1 MINTLPIS
9 KTETKTLSVF
19 DKVAIHKRSIKD
31 YLALCKINVILLMLV
46 TALVGACLATDMRP
60 DLQLLFLG
68 LIGIALVAASGA
80 AFNHGIDQQRDKLM
94 ARTRNRPLV
103 NDKLSLRQVYGF
115 ATLILI
121 LGFGLLFFWVN
132 PLTAILSLASMV
144 GYALIYSHWLKPL
157 TPQNITIGGLA
168 GAMPPLLGWVAMT
181 GETHP
186 LAWVLVLIIFT
197 WTPPHFWALAYY
209 RQQEYAK
216 AEVPMLSVTHGK
228 EFTSL
233 QMLLY
238 TLLLTLVTL
247 LPYLLHFSNEIYL
260 VGTMLCNGVFIYL
273 SIRLLIEQTTK
284 RAQQTFRYSILYLLL
299 IFILIMLDRLITL

>member
-1 MINTLPIS
+1 MNNVVLS
-9 KTETKTLSVF
+9 NNKTLANEKLRINS
-19 DKVAIHKRSIKD
+19 RSLRD

-60 DLQLLFLG
+60 DLYLLSLG
-68 LIGIALVAASGA
+68 LMGIALVAASGA
-80 AFNHGIDQQRDKLM
+80 AFNHGIDQQRDKVM

-103 NDKLSLRQVYGF
+103 KNSLTLAQVYGF
-115 ATLILI
+115 ASLILI
-121 LGFGLLFFWVN
+121 LGFSLLFFWVN
-132 PLTAILSLASMV
+132 PLTAILALGSMV
-144 GYALIYSHWLKPL
+144 GYALVYSHWLKPL

-181 GETHP
+181 GQTHP

-216 AEVPMLSVTHGK
+216 AKVPMLSVTHGK

-238 TLLLTLVTL
+238 TLLLGLVTL
-247 LPYLLHFSNEIYL
+247 LPYLLGFNDELYL
-260 VGTMLCNGVFIYL
+260 IGSLVCNGGFIYL
-273 SIRLLIEQTTK
+273 TMRLLIEQTTK
-284 RAQQTFRYSILYLLL
+284 RAQQTFRYSILYLFL
-299 IFILIMLDRLITL
+299 IFILLILDRLIVL

>member
-1 MINTLPIS
+1 MINTPAA
-9 KTETKTLSVF
+9 TKSLSAKIAF
-19 DKVAIHKRSIKD
+19 NKRSIKD
-31 YLALCKINVILLMLV
+31 YLALCKVNVILLMLV

-60 DLQLLFLG
+60 DLQLLTLG

-94 ARTRNRPLV
+94 ARTRHRPLV
-103 NDKLSLRQVYGF
+103 NNKLSLRQVYGF
-115 ATLILI
+115 ASLILI
-121 LGFGLLFFWVN
+121 LGFSLLFFWVN

-216 AEVPMLSVTHGK
+216 AKVPMLSVTHGK

-260 VGTMLCNGVFIYL
+260 IGSMVCNGVFIYL
-273 SIRLLIEQTTK
+273 SIRLLIEQTTE

>member
-1 MINTLPIS
+1 MSTYDL
-9 KTETKTLSVF
+9 V
-19 DKVAIHKRSIKD
+19 KRKKLKSSTTNSQAHSYYLKFKD
-31 YLALCKINVILLMLV
+31 FLALCKINVILLMLI

-60 DLQLLFLG
+60 NLAQLLFS
-68 LIGIALVAASGA
+68 LIGIGLMAASGA
-80 AFNHGIDQQRDKLM
+80 AFNHAIDQGRDKIM
-94 ARTRNRPLV
+94 ARTRHRPLV
-103 NDKLSLRQVYGF
+103 KNTLSLNQVYGF
-115 ATLILI
+115 ACLILT
-121 LGFGLLFFWVN
+121 LGFALLFVAVN
-132 PLTAILSLASMV
+132 PLTAFMSLASMV
-144 GYALIYSHWLKPL
+144 GYAVIYSHVLKPL

-168 GAMPPLLGWVAMT
+168 GAMPPLLGWTAMT

-216 AEVPMLSVTHGK
+216 AKVPMLSVTHGK
-228 EFTSL
+228 SFTSL

-238 TLLLTLVTL
+238 TLLLSLVTL
-247 LPYLLHFSNEIYL
+247 LPYLLNFSQGLYL
-260 VGTMLCNGVFIYL
+260 MGSCALNGYFIYL

-299 IFILIMLDRLITL
+299 IFILIMLDRLIAL

>member
-1 MINTLPIS
+1 MNNFNMAYRHKISTHYHTL
-9 KTETKTLSVF
+9 
-19 DKVAIHKRSIKD
+19 KD
-31 YLALCKINVILLMLV
+31 FLALCKINVILLMLV
-46 TALVGACLATDMRP
+46 TAFVGACLATDMRP
-60 DLQLLFLG
+60 DLSLLTLG

-80 AFNHGIDQQRDKLM
+80 AFNHGIDQQRDKVM

-103 NDKLSLRQVYGF
+103 NNKLSLRQVYGF

-121 LGFGLLFFWVN
+121 LGFSILFFWVN

-216 AEVPMLSVTHGK
+216 AKVPMLSVTHGK
-228 EFTSL
+228 NFTSL

-247 LPYLLHFSNEIYL
+247 LPYLLNFSSELYL
-260 VGTMLCNGVFIYL
+260 AGSFILNGAFLYL
-273 SIRLLIEQTTK
+273 SVRLLIEQTTK
-284 RAQQTFRYSILYLLL
+284 RAQQTFRYSIVYLLL
-299 IFILIMLDRLITL
+299 LFILIMLDRLLVL

>member
-1 MINTLPIS
+1 MNNALLIKNKNTIIS
-9 KTETKTLSVF
+9 S
-19 DKVAIHKRSIKD
+19 RSFKD

-46 TALVGACLATDMRP
+46 TALVGAFLATDMRP
-60 DLQLLFLG
+60 DMVLL
-68 LIGIALVAASGA
+68 LIALLGIALVAASGA
-80 AFNHGIDQQRDKLM
+80 AFNHGIDQQRDKVM

-103 NDKLSLRQVYGF
+103 KNNLSLSQVYSFASIILIMGF
-115 ATLILI
+115 A
-121 LGFGLLFFWVN
+121 LLWFFVN
-132 PLTAILSLASMV
+132 PLTAILALASMV

-168 GAMPPLLGWVAMT
+168 GAMPPLLGWTAMT

-216 AEVPMLSVTHGK
+216 AKVPMLSVTHGK

-238 TLLLTLVTL
+238 TLLLSLVTL
-247 LPYLLHFSNEIYL
+247 LPYLLHFSQEIYL
-260 VGTMLCNGVFIYL
+260 IGSTLCNLGFIYL
-273 SIRLLIEQTTK
+273 VICLFKQQTTK
-284 RAQQTFRYSILYLLL
+284 RAQQTFRYSILYLFL
-299 IFILIMLDRLITL
+299 IFILLMLDRLIVL

>member
-1 MINTLPIS
+1 MLNTLPIS
-9 KTETKTLSVF
+9 KTETKPHSVF
-19 DKVAIHKRSIKD
+19 DKVAAYKRSIKD

-46 TALVGACLATDMRP
+46 TAFVGACLATDMRP
-60 DLQLLFLG
+60 DLQLLLLG

-132 PLTAILSLASMV
+132 PLTAILSFASMV

-216 AEVPMLSVTHGK
+216 AKVPMLSVTHGK

>member
-1 MINTLPIS
+1 MNNIVLSNN
-9 KTETKTLSVF
+9 KTLANEKLRINS
-19 DKVAIHKRSIKD
+19 RSLRD

-60 DLQLLFLG
+60 DLYLLSLG
-68 LIGIALVAASGA
+68 LMGIALVAASGA
-80 AFNHGIDQQRDKLM
+80 AFNHGIDQQRDKVM

-103 NDKLSLRQVYGF
+103 KNSLTLAQVYGF
-115 ATLILI
+115 ASLILI
-121 LGFGLLFFWVN
+121 LGFSLLFFWVN
-132 PLTAILSLASMV
+132 PLTAILALGSMV
-144 GYALIYSHWLKPL
+144 GYALVYSHWLKPL

-181 GETHP
+181 GQTHP

-216 AEVPMLSVTHGK
+216 AKVPMLSVTHGK

-238 TLLLTLVTL
+238 TLLLGLVTL
-247 LPYLLHFSNEIYL
+247 LPYLLGFNDELYL
-260 VGTMLCNGVFIYL
+260 IGSLVCNGGFIYL
-273 SIRLLIEQTTK
+273 TMRLLIEQTTK
-284 RAQQTFRYSILYLLL
+284 RAQQTFRYSILYLFL
-299 IFILIMLDRLITL
+299 IFILLILDRLIVL

>member
-1 MINTLPIS
+1 MNNVVLS
-9 KTETKTLSVF
+9 NNKTLENEKLRINS
-19 DKVAIHKRSIKD
+19 RSLSD

-60 DLQLLFLG
+60 DLYLLSLG
-68 LIGIALVAASGA
+68 LMGIALVAASGA
-80 AFNHGIDQQRDKLM
+80 AFNHGIDQQRDKVM

-103 NDKLSLRQVYGF
+103 KNSLTLAQVYGF
-115 ATLILI
+115 ASLILI
-121 LGFGLLFFWVN
+121 LGFSLLFFWVN
-132 PLTAILSLASMV
+132 PLTAILALGSMV
-144 GYALIYSHWLKPL
+144 GYALVYSHWLKPL

-181 GETHP
+181 GQTHP

-216 AEVPMLSVTHGK
+216 AKVPMLSVTHGI

-238 TLLLTLVTL
+238 TLLLGLVTL
-247 LPYLLHFSNEIYL
+247 LPYLLGFNDELYL
-260 VGTMLCNGVFIYL
+260 IGSLVCNGGFIYL
-273 SIRLLIEQTTK
+273 TMRLLIEQTTK
-284 RAQQTFRYSILYLLL
+284 RAQQTFRYSILYLFL
-299 IFILIMLDRLITL
+299 IFILLILDRLIVL

>member
-1 MINTLPIS
+1 MINTFPIS
-9 KTETKTLSVF
+9 ETKIAA
-19 DKVAIHKRSIKD
+19 KKRSIKD

-46 TALVGACLATDMRP
+46 TAFVGACLATNMRP
-60 DLQLLFLG
+60 DLLQLTLG

-94 ARTRNRPLV
+94 ARTRHRPLV
-103 NDKLSLRQVYGF
+103 NNKLSLRQVYGF

-121 LGFGLLFFWVN
+121 LGFSLLYLWVN

-216 AEVPMLSVTHGK
+216 AKVPMLSVTHGK

-238 TLLLTLVTL
+238 TLLLSLVTL

-260 VGTMLCNGVFIYL
+260 VGSMLCNGMFIYL

-284 RAQQTFRYSILYLLL
+284 RAQQTFRYSIVYLLL
-299 IFILIMLDRLITL
+299 IFILIMLDRLISL

>member
-1 MINTLPIS
+1 MNNALLVKNKNTIIS
-9 KTETKTLSVF
+9 S
-19 DKVAIHKRSIKD
+19 RSFKD

-46 TALVGACLATDMRP
+46 TALVGAFLATDMRP
-60 DLQLLFLG
+60 DMVLL
-68 LIGIALVAASGA
+68 LIALLGIALVAASGA
-80 AFNHGIDQQRDKLM
+80 AFNHGIDQQRDKVM

-103 NDKLSLRQVYGF
+103 KNNLSLSQVYSFASIILAMGF
-115 ATLILI
+115 A
-121 LGFGLLFFWVN
+121 LLWFFVN
-132 PLTAILSLASMV
+132 PLTAILALASMV

-168 GAMPPLLGWVAMT
+168 GAMPPLLGWTAMT

-216 AEVPMLSVTHGK
+216 AKVPMLSVTHGK

-238 TLLLTLVTL
+238 TLLLSLLTL
-247 LPYLLHFSNEIYL
+247 LPYLLHFSQEIYL
-260 VGTMLCNGVFIYL
+260 IGSTLCNLGFIYL
-273 SIRLLIEQTTK
+273 VICLFKQQTTK
-284 RAQQTFRYSILYLLL
+284 RAQQTFRYSILYLFL
-299 IFILIMLDRLITL
+299 IFILLMLDRLIVL

>member
-1 MINTLPIS
+1 MINTFPIS
-9 KTETKTLSVF
+9 ETKIAA
-19 DKVAIHKRSIKD
+19 KKRSIKD

-46 TALVGACLATDMRP
+46 TAFVGAYLATNMRP
-60 DLQLLFLG
+60 DLLQLTLG

-94 ARTRNRPLV
+94 ARTRHRPLV
-103 NDKLSLRQVYGF
+103 NNKLSLRQVYGF

-121 LGFGLLFFWVN
+121 LGFSLLYLWVN

-216 AEVPMLSVTHGK
+216 AKVPMLSVTHGK

-238 TLLLTLVTL
+238 TLLLSLVTL

-260 VGTMLCNGVFIYL
+260 VGSMLCNGMFIYL

-284 RAQQTFRYSILYLLL
+284 RAQQTFRYSIVYLLL
-299 IFILIMLDRLITL
+299 IFILIMLDRLISL

>member
-1 MINTLPIS
+1 MNNTSIIQSPKIS
-9 KTETKTLSVF
+9 SYLHTL
-19 DKVAIHKRSIKD
+19 KD
-31 YLALCKINVILLMLV
+31 FLALCKINVILLMLV
-46 TALVGACLATDMRP
+46 TAFVGACLATDMRP
-60 DLQLLFLG
+60 DLSLLCLS

-94 ARTRNRPLV
+94 ARTRHRPLV
-103 NDKLSLRQVYGF
+103 NNKLSLRQVYGF

-121 LGFGLLFFWVN
+121 LGFSLLFFWVN

-186 LAWVLVLIIFT
+186 LGWVLVLIIFT

-216 AEVPMLSVTHGK
+216 AKVPMLSVTHGK
-228 EFTSL
+228 TFTSL

-238 TLLLTLVTL
+238 TLLLSLVTL
-247 LPYLLHFSNEIYL
+247 LPYLLNFSSGLYL
-260 VGTMLCNGVFIYL
+260 IGSMLLNCIFIYF
-273 SIRLLIEQTTK
+273 SVRLLIEQTTK

-299 IFILIMLDRLITL
+299 IFILIMLDRLIAL

>member
-1 MINTLPIS
+1 MINTPAA
-9 KTETKTLSVF
+9 TKSLSAKIAF
-19 DKVAIHKRSIKD
+19 NKRSIKD
-31 YLALCKINVILLMLV
+31 YLALCKVNVILLMLV

-60 DLQLLFLG
+60 DLQLLTLG

-94 ARTRNRPLV
+94 ARTRHRPLV
-103 NDKLSLRQVYGF
+103 NNKLSLRQVYGF
-115 ATLILI
+115 ASLILI
-121 LGFGLLFFWVN
+121 LGFSLLFFWVN

-216 AEVPMLSVTHGK
+216 AKVPMLSVTHGK

-260 VGTMLCNGVFIYL
+260 IGSMVCNGVFIYL

>member
-1 MINTLPIS
+1 MINTLSI
-9 KTETKTLSVF
+9 TKT
-19 DKVAIHKRSIKD
+19 ATTHKRSIKD

-60 DLQLLFLG
+60 DLQLLTLG

-94 ARTRNRPLV
+94 ARTRHRPLV

-121 LGFGLLFFWVN
+121 LGFSLLFFWVN

-216 AEVPMLSVTHGK
+216 AKVPMLSVTHGK

-260 VGTMLCNGVFIYL
+260 IGSMLCNGVFIYL

-284 RAQQTFRYSILYLLL
+284 RAQQTFRYSIVYLLL

>member
-1 MINTLPIS
+1 MLNAQIAVN
-9 KTETKTLSVF
+9 KLSI
-19 DKVAIHKRSIKD
+19 KAIAHKRSIKD

-60 DLQLLFLG
+60 DWQLLSLA

-80 AFNHGIDQQRDKLM
+80 AFNHGIDQQRDKVM
-94 ARTRNRPLV
+94 ARTRHRPLV
-103 NDKLSLRQVYGF
+103 NNKLSLRQVYSF
-115 ATLILI
+115 ASLILI
-121 LGFGLLFFWVN
+121 LGFSLLFFWVN

-186 LAWVLVLIIFT
+186 LGWVLVLIIFT

-216 AEVPMLSVTHGK
+216 AKVPMLSVTHGK
-228 EFTSL
+228 TFTSL

-238 TLLLTLVTL
+238 TLLLSLVTL

-260 VGTMLCNGVFIYL
+260 VGSMLCNGVFIYL
-273 SIRLLIEQTTK
+273 SVRLLIEQTTK
-284 RAQQTFRYSILYLLL
+284 RAQQTFRYSIVYLLL

>member
-1 MINTLPIS
+1 MINTLLITTRS
-9 KTETKTLSVF
+9 TKKITHTKIATS
-19 DKVAIHKRSIKD
+19 HKRSIKD

-46 TALVGACLATDMRP
+46 TAFVGACLATDMRP
-60 DLQLLFLG
+60 DLQLLSFA
-68 LIGIALVAASGA
+68 LIGIALVSASGA

-94 ARTRNRPLV
+94 ARTRHRPLV
-103 NDKLSLRQVYGF
+103 NNKLSLRQVYSF
-115 ATLILI
+115 ASLILI
-121 LGFGLLFFWVN
+121 LGFSLLFFWVN
-132 PLTAILSLASMV
+132 PLTAILSLAAMV

-216 AEVPMLSVTHGK
+216 AKVPMLSVTHGK

-260 VGTMLCNGVFIYL
+260 IGSMLCNGVFIYL

-284 RAQQTFRYSILYLLL
+284 RAQQTFRYSIVYLLL
-299 IFILIMLDRLITL
+299 IFILIMLDRLIAL

>member
-9 KTETKTLSVF
+9 KTETHSVF
-19 DKVAIHKRSIKD
+19 DKVAAYKSSIKD

-46 TALVGACLATDMRP
+46 TAFVGACLATDMRP
-60 DLQLLFLG
+60 DLPLLLLG

-132 PLTAILSLASMV
+132 PLTAILSFASMV

-216 AEVPMLSVTHGK
+216 AKVPMLSVTHGK

>member
-1 MINTLPIS
+1 MNNALLVKNKNTIIS
-9 KTETKTLSVF
+9 S
-19 DKVAIHKRSIKD
+19 RSFKD

-46 TALVGACLATDMRP
+46 TALVGAFLATDMRP
-60 DLQLLFLG
+60 NMALL
-68 LIGIALVAASGA
+68 LIALLGIALVAASGA
-80 AFNHGIDQQRDKLM
+80 AFNHGIDQQRDKVM

-103 NDKLSLRQVYGF
+103 KNNLSLSQVYSFASIILVMGF
-115 ATLILI
+115 A
-121 LGFGLLFFWVN
+121 LLWFFVN
-132 PLTAILSLASMV
+132 PLTAILALASMV

-168 GAMPPLLGWVAMT
+168 GAMPPLLGWTAMT

-216 AEVPMLSVTHGK
+216 AKVPMLSVTHGK

-238 TLLLTLVTL
+238 TLLLSLVTL
-247 LPYLLHFSNEIYL
+247 LPYLLHFSQEIYL
-260 VGTMLCNGVFIYL
+260 IGSTLCNLGFIYL
-273 SIRLLIEQTTK
+273 VICLFKQQTTK
-284 RAQQTFRYSILYLLL
+284 RAQQTFRYSILYLFL
-299 IFILIMLDRLITL
+299 IFILLMLDRLIVL

>member
-1 MINTLPIS
+1 MNNALLAKNKNTIIS
-9 KTETKTLSVF
+9 SRTF
-19 DKVAIHKRSIKD
+19 KD

-46 TALVGACLATDMRP
+46 TALAGAFLATDMRP
-60 DLQLLFLG
+60 NMALL
-68 LIGIALVAASGA
+68 LIALFGIALVAASGA
-80 AFNHGIDQQRDKLM
+80 AFNHGIDQQRDKVM

-103 NDKLSLRQVYGF
+103 KNNLSLSQVYSFASIILIMGF
-115 ATLILI
+115 A
-121 LGFGLLFFWVN
+121 LLWFFVN
-132 PLTAILSLASMV
+132 PLTAILALASMV

-168 GAMPPLLGWVAMT
+168 GAMPPLLGWTAMT

-216 AEVPMLSVTHGK
+216 AKVPMLSVTHGK

-238 TLLLTLVTL
+238 TLLLSLVTL
-247 LPYLLHFSNEIYL
+247 LPYLLNFSQEIYL
-260 VGTMLCNGVFIYL
+260 IGSTLCNMGFIYL
-273 SIRLLIEQTTK
+273 VICLFKQQTTK
-284 RAQQTFRYSILYLLL
+284 RAQQTFRYSILYLFL
-299 IFILIMLDRLITL
+299 IFILLMLDRLIVL

>member
-1 MINTLPIS
+1 MTNSLASTKSIS
-9 KTETKTLSVF
+9 TSSN
-19 DKVAIHKRSIKD
+19 ANNKRSIKD

-60 DLQLLFLG
+60 DLTLLSLS
-68 LIGIALVAASGA
+68 LIGIALVAAAGA

-94 ARTRNRPLV
+94 ARTRHRPLV
-103 NDKLSLRQVYGF
+103 NNTLSLRQVYGF

-121 LGFGLLFFWVN
+121 LGFSLLFFWVN

-216 AEVPMLSVTHGK
+216 AKVPMLSVTHGK
-228 EFTSL
+228 SFTSL

-238 TLLLTLVTL
+238 TLLLSLVTL
-247 LPYLLHFSNEIYL
+247 LPYLLNFSHEIYL
-260 VGTMLCNGVFIYL
+260 LGSLVGNGIFIYL

-284 RAQQTFRYSILYLLL
+284 RAQQTFRYSIVYLLL
-299 IFILIMLDRLITL
+299 MFILIMLDRLITL

>member
-1 MINTLPIS
+1 MNHTSIIQ
-9 KTETKTLSVF
+9 SVKITTQLQTF
-19 DKVAIHKRSIKD
+19 KD
-31 YLALCKINVILLMLV
+31 FLALCKINVILLMLV
-46 TALVGACLATDMRP
+46 TAFVGACLATDMRP
-60 DLQLLFLG
+60 DLPLLCLS

-80 AFNHGIDQQRDKLM
+80 AFNHAIDQQRDKLM
-94 ARTRNRPLV
+94 ARTRHRPLV
-103 NDKLSLRQVYGF
+103 NNKLSLRQVYGF

-132 PLTAILSLASMV
+132 PLTAMLSLASMV

-186 LAWVLVLIIFT
+186 LGWVLVLIIFT

-216 AEVPMLSVTHGK
+216 AKVPMLSVTHGK
-228 EFTSL
+228 TFTSL

-238 TLLLTLVTL
+238 TLLLSLVTL
-247 LPYLLHFSNEIYL
+247 LPYLLNFSRELYL
-260 VGTMLCNGVFIYL
+260 ITSILLNGIFIYL
-273 SIRLLIEQTTK
+273 SVRLLIEQTTK

-299 IFILIMLDRLITL
+299 IFIFIMLDRLIAL

>member
-1 MINTLPIS
+1 MLNTLPIS
-9 KTETKTLSVF
+9 KTETKTHSVF
-19 DKVAIHKRSIKD
+19 DKVAAYRRSIKD

-46 TALVGACLATDMRP
+46 TAFVGACLATDMRP
-60 DLQLLFLG
+60 DLQLLLLG

-132 PLTAILSLASMV
+132 PLTAILSFASMV

-216 AEVPMLSVTHGK
+216 AKVPMLSVTHGK

>member
-1 MINTLPIS
+1 MNNALLIKNKNTIIS
-9 KTETKTLSVF
+9 S
-19 DKVAIHKRSIKD
+19 RSFKD

-46 TALVGACLATDMRP
+46 TALVGAFLATDMRP
-60 DLQLLFLG
+60 DMVLL
-68 LIGIALVAASGA
+68 LIALLGIALVAASGA
-80 AFNHGIDQQRDKLM
+80 AFNHGIDQQRDKVM

-103 NDKLSLRQVYGF
+103 KNNLSLSQVYSFASIILVMGF
-115 ATLILI
+115 A
-121 LGFGLLFFWVN
+121 LLWFFVN
-132 PLTAILSLASMV
+132 PLTAILALASMV

-168 GAMPPLLGWVAMT
+168 GAMPPLLGWTAMT

-216 AEVPMLSVTHGK
+216 AKVPMLSVTHGK

-238 TLLLTLVTL
+238 TLLLSLVTL
-247 LPYLLHFSNEIYL
+247 LPYLLHFSQEIYL
-260 VGTMLCNGVFIYL
+260 IGSTLCNLGFIYL
-273 SIRLLIEQTTK
+273 VICLFKQQTTK
-284 RAQQTFRYSILYLLL
+284 RAQQTFRYSILYLFL
-299 IFILIMLDRLITL
+299 IFILLMLDRLIVL

>member
-1 MINTLPIS
+1 MNNAGLAKSKNLTSNKMWANT
-9 KTETKTLSVF
+9 
-19 DKVAIHKRSIKD
+19 RSLKD

-46 TALVGACLATDMRP
+46 TALVGACLATDMHP
-60 DLQLLFLG
+60 DLHLLSLG
-68 LIGIALVAASGA
+68 LLGIALVAASGA
-80 AFNHGIDQQRDKLM
+80 AFNHGIDQQRDKVM

-103 NDKLSLRQVYGF
+103 KNNLSLRQVYGF

-121 LGFGLLFFWVN
+121 LGFNLLFFWVN
-132 PLTAILSLASMV
+132 PLTAGLALASMV
-144 GYALIYSHWLKPL
+144 GYALVYSHWLKPL

-186 LAWVLVLIIFT
+186 LSWVLVLIIFT

-216 AEVPMLSVTHGK
+216 AKVPMLSVTHGK

-238 TLLLTLVTL
+238 TLLLSLVTL
-247 LPYLLHFSNEIYL
+247 LPYLLGFNKELYL
-260 VGTMLCNGVFIYL
+260 VGSLACNSGFIYL
-273 SIRLLIEQTTK
+273 AIRLLIEQTTK

-299 IFILIMLDRLITL
+299 IFILLILDRLIVL

>member
-1 MINTLPIS
+1 MINALSI
-9 KTETKTLSVF
+9 TKTAAL
-19 DKVAIHKRSIKD
+19 HKRSIKD

-46 TALVGACLATDMRP
+46 PSLVGACLGTVMRP
-60 DLQLLFLG
+60 DLQLLTLG

-94 ARTRNRPLV
+94 ARTRHRPLV
-103 NDKLSLRQVYGF
+103 NNKLSLRQVYGF

-121 LGFGLLFFWVN
+121 LGFSLLFFWVN

-216 AEVPMLSVTHGK
+216 AKVPMLSVTHGK
-228 EFTSL
+228 VFTSL

-238 TLLLTLVTL
+238 TLLLSLVTL

-260 VGTMLCNGVFIYL
+260 VGSILCNGVFIYL

-284 RAQQTFRYSILYLLL
+284 RAQQTFRYSIVYLLL

>member
-1 MINTLPIS
+1 MINTLAA
-9 KTETKTLSVF
+9 TKSLPA
-19 DKVAIHKRSIKD
+19 KVASQKRSLKD
-31 YLALCKINVILLMLV
+31 YLALCKVNVILLMLV

-60 DLQLLFLG
+60 DLQLLCLS

-80 AFNHGIDQQRDKLM
+80 AFNHGIDQQRDKVM
-94 ARTRNRPLV
+94 ARTRHRPLV
-103 NDKLSLRQVYGF
+103 NNKLSLRQVYSF
-115 ATLILI
+115 ASLILV

-216 AEVPMLSVTHGK
+216 AKVPMLSVTHGK

-238 TLLLTLVTL
+238 TLLLSLVTL
-247 LPYLLHFSNEIYL
+247 LPYLLHFSNETYL
-260 VGTMLCNGVFIYL
+260 IGSMLCNGVFIYL
-273 SIRLLIEQTTK
+273 SFRLLVEQTTK

-299 IFILIMLDRLITL
+299 IFILIMLDRLIAL

>member
-1 MINTLPIS
+1 
-9 KTETKTLSVF
+9 
-19 DKVAIHKRSIKD
+19 
-31 YLALCKINVILLMLV
+31 MLV

-60 DLQLLFLG
+60 DLYLLSLG
-68 LIGIALVAASGA
+68 LMGIALVAASGA
-80 AFNHGIDQQRDKLM
+80 AFNHGIDQQRDKVM

-103 NDKLSLRQVYGF
+103 KNSLTLAQVYGF
-115 ATLILI
+115 ASLILI
-121 LGFGLLFFWVN
+121 LGFSLLFFWVN
-132 PLTAILSLASMV
+132 PLTAILALGSMV
-144 GYALIYSHWLKPL
+144 GYALVYSHWLKPL

-181 GETHP
+181 GQTHP

-216 AEVPMLSVTHGK
+216 AKVPMLSVTHGK

-238 TLLLTLVTL
+238 TLLLGLVTL
-247 LPYLLHFSNEIYL
+247 LPYLLGFNKELYL
-260 VGTMLCNGVFIYL
+260 IGSLVCNGGFIYL
-273 SIRLLIEQTTK
+273 TMRLLIEQTTK
-284 RAQQTFRYSILYLLL
+284 RAQQTFRYSILYLFL
-299 IFILIMLDRLITL
+299 IFILLILDRLIVL

>member
-1 MINTLPIS
+1 MNNLNIAYRHKISIHYHTL
-9 KTETKTLSVF
+9 
-19 DKVAIHKRSIKD
+19 KD
-31 YLALCKINVILLMLV
+31 FLALCKINVVLLMLV
-46 TALVGACLATDMRP
+46 TAFVGACLATDMRP
-60 DLQLLFLG
+60 DLSLLTLG

-80 AFNHGIDQQRDKLM
+80 AFNHGIDQQRDKVM
-94 ARTRNRPLV
+94 ARTRHRPLV
-103 NDKLSLRQVYGF
+103 NNKLSLRQVYSF
-115 ATLILI
+115 ATLILV
-121 LGFGLLFFWVN
+121 LGFSLLFFWVN
-132 PLTAILSLASMV
+132 PLTALLSLASMV

-228 EFTSL
+228 NFTSL

-247 LPYLLHFSNEIYL
+247 LPYLLNFSSELYL
-260 VGTMLCNGVFIYL
+260 AGSFILNGAFLYL

-284 RAQQTFRYSILYLLL
+284 RAQQTFRYSIVYLLL
-299 IFILIMLDRLITL
+299 LFILIMLDRLLVL

>member
-1 MINTLPIS
+1 MINTLPTTI
-9 KTETKTLSVF
+9 EIITKT
-19 DKVAIHKRSIKD
+19 ATRHKRSIKD

-46 TALVGACLATDMRP
+46 TAFVGACLATNMRP
-60 DLQLLFLG
+60 DLQLLSFA
-68 LIGIALVAASGA
+68 LIGIALVSASGA

-94 ARTRNRPLV
+94 ARTRHRPLV
-103 NDKLSLRQVYGF
+103 NNILSLRQVYSF
-115 ATLILI
+115 ASLILI
-121 LGFGLLFFWVN
+121 LGFSLLFFWVN
-132 PLTAILSLASMV
+132 PLTAILSLAAMV

-216 AEVPMLSVTHGK
+216 AKVPMLSVTHGK

-247 LPYLLHFSNEIYL
+247 LPYLLHFSHEIYL
-260 VGTMLCNGVFIYL
+260 IGSMLCNGVFIYL
-273 SIRLLIEQTTK
+273 SLRLLIEQTTK
-284 RAQQTFRYSILYLLL
+284 RAQQTFRYSIVYLLL
-299 IFILIMLDRLITL
+299 IFILIMLDRLIAL

>member
-1 MINTLPIS
+1 MINTPAA
-9 KTETKTLSVF
+9 TKSLSAKIAF
-19 DKVAIHKRSIKD
+19 NKRSIKD
-31 YLALCKINVILLMLV
+31 YLSLCKVNVILLMLV

-60 DLQLLFLG
+60 DLQLLTLG

-94 ARTRNRPLV
+94 ARTRHRPLV
-103 NDKLSLRQVYGF
+103 NNKLSLRQVYGF
-115 ATLILI
+115 ASLILI
-121 LGFGLLFFWVN
+121 LGFSLLFFWVN

-216 AEVPMLSVTHGK
+216 AKVPMLSVTHGK

-260 VGTMLCNGVFIYL
+260 IGSMVCNGVFIYL

>member
-1 MINTLPIS
+1 MNNALLAKNKDVITS
-9 KTETKTLSVF
+9 SRTF
-19 DKVAIHKRSIKD
+19 KD

-46 TALVGACLATDMRP
+46 TALVGAFLATDMRP
-60 DLQLLFLG
+60 NMALL
-68 LIGIALVAASGA
+68 LIALLGIALVAASGA
-80 AFNHGIDQQRDKLM
+80 AFNHGIDQQRDKVM

-103 NDKLSLRQVYGF
+103 KNNLSLSQVYSFASIILIMGF
-115 ATLILI
+115 A
-121 LGFGLLFFWVN
+121 LLWFFVN
-132 PLTAILSLASMV
+132 PLTAILALTSMV

-168 GAMPPLLGWVAMT
+168 GAMPPLLGWTAMT

-216 AEVPMLSVTHGK
+216 AKVPMLSVTHGK

-238 TLLLTLVTL
+238 TLLLSLVTL
-247 LPYLLHFSNEIYL
+247 LPYLLHFSQEIYL
-260 VGTMLCNGVFIYL
+260 IGSTLCNLGFIYL
-273 SIRLLIEQTTK
+273 VICLFKQQTTK
-284 RAQQTFRYSILYLLL
+284 RAQQTFRYSILYLFL
-299 IFILIMLDRLITL
+299 IFILLMLDRLIVL

>member
-1 MINTLPIS
+1 MINA
-9 KTETKTLSVF
+9 LSITTT
-19 DKVAIHKRSIKD
+19 AALHKRSIKD

-60 DLQLLFLG
+60 DLQLLTLG

-94 ARTRNRPLV
+94 ARTRHRPLV

-121 LGFGLLFFWVN
+121 LGFSLLFFWVN

-216 AEVPMLSVTHGK
+216 AKVPMLSVTHGK
-228 EFTSL
+228 VFTSL

-238 TLLLTLVTL
+238 TLLLSLVTL

-260 VGTMLCNGVFIYL
+260 VGSILCNGVFIYL

-284 RAQQTFRYSILYLLL
+284 RAQQTFRYSIVYLLL

>member
-1 MINTLPIS
+1 
-9 KTETKTLSVF
+9 
-19 DKVAIHKRSIKD
+19 
-31 YLALCKINVILLMLV
+31 
-46 TALVGACLATDMRP
+46 MRP
-60 DLQLLFLG
+60 DLSLLTLG

-80 AFNHGIDQQRDKLM
+80 AFNHGIDQQRDKVM
-94 ARTRNRPLV
+94 ARSRHRPLV
-103 NDKLSLRQVYGF
+103 NNKLSLRQVYSF
-115 ATLILI
+115 ATLILV
-121 LGFGLLFFWVN
+121 LGFSLLFFWVN

-228 EFTSL
+228 NFTSL

-247 LPYLLHFSNEIYL
+247 LPYLLNFSSELYL
-260 VGTMLCNGVFIYL
+260 AGSFILNGAFLYL

-284 RAQQTFRYSILYLLL
+284 RAQQTFRYSIVYLLL
-299 IFILIMLDRLITL
+299 LFILIMLDRLLVL

>member
-1 MINTLPIS
+1 
-9 KTETKTLSVF
+9 
-19 DKVAIHKRSIKD
+19 
-31 YLALCKINVILLMLV
+31 
-46 TALVGACLATDMRP
+46 
-60 DLQLLFLG
+60 
-68 LIGIALVAASGA
+68 
-80 AFNHGIDQQRDKLM
+80 M